1 MAEGGYMVGWQ
12 MNKSESTR
20 EGKYCPPT
28 PSPVLSLLP
37 SHVYGHI
44 DCVYIV

>member
-20 EGKYCPPT
+20 EDKYCSPT
-28 PSPVLSLLP
+28 PLLC
-37 SHVYGHI
+37 SHFCPLMYMVAS
-44 DCVYIV
+44 IVFI